1 MEALGIIGFGRFGQ
15 LLYQFLYQKYHVAI
29 YDPHQQYRPEFENYP
44 FSTLEEVCYN
54 PLVIIATPI
63 SALDGLVRNIANLLK
78 PETIVMDVCSVKN
91 YPINLLLNFLPEDV
105 EILGSHP
112 LFGPESVRKSLKGHY
127 VVLIPARI
135 SAGRYEQM
143 KAFWRDLG
151 VRPVEMEALEHD
163 RIMAWTLALTHFLG
177 RGLRELELPSTRVVT
192 RDYKILKNL
201 VEMVN
206 RDTIQLF
213 QDMHRFNPHTRKMR
227 KAVLK
232 QFRELDKTLDQ
243 LS

>member
-15 LLYQFLYQKYHVAI
+15 LLYQFLFRKYHVVL

-44 FSTLEEVCYN
+44 FGSLEEVCYN

-63 SALDGLVRNIANLLK
+63 SALDRLVRNIARWLK
-78 PETIVMDVCSVKN
+78 PETVVMDVCSVKN
-91 YPINLLLNFLPEDV
+91 YPLNLLLNFLPEEV
-105 EILGSHP
+105 EIVGSHP
-112 LFGPESVRKSLKGHY
+112 LFGPESVKKSLKGHY

-135 SAGRYEQM
+135 SSRRYEQM
-143 KAFWRDLG
+143 KRFWKELG
-151 VRPVEMEALEHD
+151 VRLVEMEAIEHD

-177 RGLRELELPSTRVVT
+177 RGLKRLELPGTRVAT
-192 RDYKILKNL
+192 RDFRILSHL
-201 VEMVN
+201 IDRVN

-232 QFRELDKTLDQ
+232 QFRELDKALDQ